1 MAAEEHEDTK
11 TKDDSIP
18 EKSSDSLTE
27 NKGKKQ
33 RARKKKPRK
42 HDSQYGEES
51 KDANKARENT
61 DTKSVSEEVK
71 VTKRRNKAVCRKGH
85 CLDNN
90 SPCRHVSDSENPD
103 IASQVQQKKSGNRR
117 KKSPRSSGP
126 DTGSAPS
133 RHVNDGKVLA
143 QAGSVENVKRG
154 NKVVGD
160 CSRAESESN
169 HSRRIINSNGTPKLS
184 STTRR
189 VKDSK
194 TREDVVPSRGG
205 NVRDE
210 RPKLSM
216 TVKEAD
222 SSTCSLKKGVKDI
235 NRLENVVD
243 SRNVGGT
250 GENSGKIKEVKHVKI
265 LKRGPPSSPAGNS
278 IGLVLDQNNV
288 RWGHV
293 TPWNRNRPSKV
304 RNRYDSHATDVTQPG
319 VTQGYNATSGVKQMR
334 RSFSNEITKDSTGME
349 RKENASRVKAT
360 EKYAKNRC
368 PGDFSVDVSARGWE
382 NLTSRSTEIDNKLM
396 KDHRRVNTTPRRR
409 SFDHLFD
416 KDFKGRDNLENQ
428 RPCPTDNRSKS
439 DEPKNPE
446 HEEEEEETANSAE
459 LSSSGKSNTFASC
472 NVT

>member
-1 MAAEEHEDTK
+1 MTAEEHEETK

-27 NKGKKQ
+27 NKVKK
-33 RARKKKPRK
+33 RRVRKKKPRK
-42 HDSQYGEES
+42 QDPEYGEES
-51 KDANKARENT
+51 KNVNEARENT

-71 VTKRRNKAVCRKGH
+71 VTKRRNKAVCSKGH
-85 CLDNN
+85 CQDNN
-90 SPCRHVSDSENPD
+90 SPCRHVSYSENPD
-103 IASQVQQKKSGNRR
+103 IAGQVQQKKSDNRR
-117 KKSPRSSGP
+117 NKGPRSSGP
-126 DTGSAPS
+126 DTRSAPS

-143 QAGSVENVKRG
+143 EAGSVGNVKRG

-160 CSRAESESN
+160 CSRADSETN
-169 HSRRIINSNGTPKLS
+169 HSRRILSGNGIPQFS
-184 STTRR
+184 STTGR

-194 TREDVVPSRGG
+194 TREEVVPSRGG
-205 NVRDE
+205 NE
-210 RPKLSM
+210 LSR

-222 SSTCSLKKGVKDI
+222 SPTCSLKEGVKDV
-235 NRLENVVD
+235 NRLEKVVGSWNVD
-243 SRNVGGT
+243 DT
-250 GENSGKIKEVKHVKI
+250 GENSGTNKEVKHVKI

-278 IGLVLDQNNV
+278 IAMVLDHNNV

-293 TPWNRNRPSKV
+293 TPWNRNRPRKV
-304 RNRYDSHATDVTQPG
+304 RNRYDSHVTDVTQPG
-319 VTQGYNATSGVKQMR
+319 VTQGCNATSGVKQRR

-349 RKENASRVKAT
+349 RKENASPVKAT
-360 EKYAKNRC
+360 EKYAKNRS

-382 NLTSRSTEIDNKLM
+382 NLTSTSTEIDNRPM

-409 SFDHLFD
+409 SFDNLLE
-416 KDFKGRDNLENQ
+416 KDFEGRDHLENQ

-446 HEEEEEETANSAE
+446 NEEEEEETANSAE

>member
-1 MAAEEHEDTK
+1 MTAEEHDDTK

-27 NKGKKQ
+27 NKVKK
-33 RARKKKPRK
+33 RRTRKKKPCK

-71 VTKRRNKAVCRKGH
+71 VTKRRNKAVCSKGH
-85 CLDNN
+85 CQDNN

-103 IASQVQQKKSGNRR
+103 IAGHVQQKKSGNRR
-117 KKSPRSSGP
+117 SKGPRRSGP

-143 QAGSVENVKRG
+143 ELGSVENVKRR

-160 CSRAESESN
+160 CSRADSERD
-169 HSRRIINSNGTPKLS
+169 HSRRILNNNDTLQLS
-184 STTRR
+184 STTGR
-189 VKDSK
+189 VNDSK
-194 TREDVVPSRGG
+194 SRGEVVPSRGG

-210 RPKLSM
+210 HPELSM

-222 SSTCSLKKGVKDI
+222 SITCSLKEGVKDV
-235 NRLENVVD
+235 NRLEKVVD
-243 SRNVGGT
+243 SRNVDDT
-250 GENSGKIKEVKHVKI
+250 GEKHGPVKHVKI
-265 LKRGPPSSPAGNS
+265 LKRGPPSSAAGNS
-278 IGLVLDQNNV
+278 IGMVLDQNNV
-288 RWGHV
+288 RWGRV
-293 TPWNRNRPSKV
+293 TPWNRNRPSKAH
-304 RNRYDSHATDVTQPG
+304 NRYDSHVTDVTQAG
-319 VTQGYNATSGVKQMR
+319 VSQGCNVTSGVKQRR

-349 RKENASRVKAT
+349 RKANASRVKAT
-360 EKYAKNRC
+360 EKYAKNRS
-368 PGDFSVDVSARGWE
+368 PGDFSVNVYARGWE
-382 NLTSRSTEIDNKLM
+382 NLTSTAAEIDNRPM

-409 SFDHLFD
+409 SFDHLFE
-416 KDFKGRDNLENQ
+416 KDFEGRDHLENQ

-446 HEEEEEETANSAE
+446 HELQEEEETANSVE
-459 LSSSGKSNTFASC
+459 LSSSGKSSTFASC